1 MNNFSNLYFMMYAL
15 YSLLYLIY
23 MHLLKETYFLEEQ
36 CTVIVNCRGL
46 ESPVKNFSKIW
57 VQKRY
62 FPNLPQTYREF
73 CCKKN
78 YQENSKSL
86 FVFSIAYKFAMSLQ
100 DFLCAGMSVKLK
112 DWWHTSDICSSSDRT
127 SMEPSTTLIV
137 KETGSKPYQNL

>member
-1 MNNFSNLYFMMYAL
+1 MMYAL
-15 YSLLYLIY
+15 YILLYLIY

-78 YQENSKSL
+78 LSGEFKI

-112 DWWHTSDICSSSDRT
+112 D
-127 SMEPSTTLIV
+127 
-137 KETGSKPYQNL
+137 